1 MANQQNGL
9 SLVMPS
15 HFFNFLFKSS
25 QCHQMKVLNERVS
38 EWPHLILQHE
48 WSSRYV
54 CLKFEKQGIFLG
66 RFFPYEISKTGD
78 KMSDF

>member
-1 MANQQNGL
+1 
-9 SLVMPS
+9 
-15 HFFNFLFKSS
+15 
-25 QCHQMKVLNERVS
+25 MKVLNERVS
-38 EWPHLILQHE
+38 EWPHLMLQHE